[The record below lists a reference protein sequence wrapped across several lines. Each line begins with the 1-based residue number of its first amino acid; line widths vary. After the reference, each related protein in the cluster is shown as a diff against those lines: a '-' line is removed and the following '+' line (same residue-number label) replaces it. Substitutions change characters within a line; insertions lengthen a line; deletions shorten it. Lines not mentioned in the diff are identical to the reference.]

1 MIKVIN
7 FGIFLIEMDI
17 IKLHMGKLEVKEKLL
32 KRGEYYKN
40 IEVDK
45 K

>member
-7 FGIFLIEMDI
+7 FGRFLIEMDI

-32 KRGEYYKN
+32 KKMR
-40 IEVDK
+40 IL
-45 K
+45 